1 MENNIQSQIEA
12 ILFAAGEPVEIH
24 KLASFL
30 KTTKKSIE
38 EEISKLEANFQSQK
52 RGLQIFRKG
61 HTIQLVSAPQYGETV
76 AKFLNKKLY
85 EPLSQA
91 ALEVLSVIAYR
102 GPVTRMQIEH
112 IRGVNCSFTLRNLAI
127 RGIIDRGE
135 NPTDNRAYL
144 YEVSYDF
151 LKNSGLKSVRE
162 LPDYDIL
169 HSHAI
174 PQVSRSETNQML
186 KNHENTENEKL

>member
-1 MENNIQSQIEA
+1 MKNNIQSQIEA
-12 ILFAAGEPVEIH
+12 ILFAAGEPIEIR

-30 KTTKKSIE
+30 KVSNKDIE
-38 EEISKLEANFQSQK
+38 KEILGLEANFQSQK

-61 HTIQLVSAPQYGETV
+61 NTIQLVSAPQYGETV
-76 AKFLNKKLY
+76 AKFLNKKLH

-127 RGIIDRGE
+127 RGVIDRGE
-135 NPTDNRAYL
+135 SPTDSRAYL

-162 LPDYDIL
+162 LPDYNIL
-169 HSHAI
+169 HSHTI
-174 PQVSRSETNQML
+174 PQVPRSETNQIL
-186 KNHENTENEKL
+186 KNHENTEDKKL